1 MQWEYPIVSDPT
13 DRPQSSEPPPK
24 QRLAMRPRKTDRHL
38 PPCVYYRHG
47 AYYLVKRGK
56 WTRLADDYH
65 ASLIVYARIV
75 AQPADGMVRLIDE
88 MLPRILKGKS
98 ASTVAQYTIAAARL
112 RSILAEFRPDQ
123 VRPADVVQIR
133 RSFADTP
140 AVANRTV
147 TVLRLVFDQAL
158 EDQLVE
164 SNPCAGVRPI
174 QIPARDRLLTWAEFD
189 AIQSKA
195 SERLRIMME
204 LCYLTG
210 QRIGDVL
217 AIKRADLGDN
227 GIAFRQQKTGK
238 RLIVAWT
245 SELRTAVDRAK
256 ALTPGFVPLTLFY
269 GKAGKPPAY
278 KNVWRQWRNACEAAG
293 VENANIHDLRAM
305 SGTHAEQQGED
316 PTALLGHT
324 DRRTT
329 QRYLRDRSPRVVS
342 GPSIRRPIDSKAR
355 S

>member
-1 MQWEYPIVSDPT
+1 MFVPM
-13 DRPQSSEPPPK
+13 DRPQSCEQPPK
-24 QRLAMRPRKTDRHL
+24 PPSAMRPRQKDRHL
-38 PPCVYYRHG
+38 PPCVYHRHG
-47 AYYLVKRGK
+47 AFYLVKRGK
-56 WTRLADDYH
+56 WTRLADEYH
-65 ASLIVYARIV
+65 AALIVYARIV
-75 AQPADGMVRLIDE
+75 AQPADGMVRLIDD

-98 ASTVAQYTIAAARL
+98 ASTVAQYTVAANRL

-123 VRPADVVQIR
+123 VRPADVAQIR
-133 RSFADTP
+133 RSLADTP

-147 TVLRLVFDQAL
+147 TVLRLIFDQAL
-158 EDQLVE
+158 EDRLVE
-164 SNPCAGVRPI
+164 SHPCAGIRPI
-174 QIPARDRLLTWAEFD
+174 PIPARDRLLTWAEFD

-195 SERLRIMME
+195 PERLRIMMD

-217 AIKRADLGDN
+217 AIKRADLTDD

-245 SELRTAVDRAK
+245 PELRAAVERAK

-278 KNVWRQWRNACEAAG
+278 KNIWRQWRGACEAAG

-305 SGTHAEQQGED
+305 SGTHAEQQGAD

-329 QRYLRDRSPRVVS
+329 QRYLRDRSPRVVT
-342 GPSIRRPIDSKAR
+342 GPSIGRPIDSKAK